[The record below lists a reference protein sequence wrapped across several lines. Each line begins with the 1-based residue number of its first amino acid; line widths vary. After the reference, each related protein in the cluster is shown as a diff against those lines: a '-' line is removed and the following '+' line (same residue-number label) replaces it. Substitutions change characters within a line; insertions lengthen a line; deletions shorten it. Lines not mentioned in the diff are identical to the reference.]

1 MPLDVYLNQIASGLL
16 TGLVYGLSALGLS
29 VIFGVVKIVN
39 FAHGEMMVVGMYLAL
54 LLFRSL
60 GLDPLVAI
68 VPVSLVL
75 FAVGYVLQA
84 GVINRLIGVPDY
96 MQFILLAAIAIMI
109 VAGCLLVFGPDAQ
122 NVPLSYGFDSVALG
136 PLLIDKPRLMAGG
149 AAIAL
154 SALLFLF
161 FRYTRTGKQIRACA
175 DNLLGAQ
182 VVGLNV
188 KRMYALSFGIGS
200 ACIGAAGCIIL
211 MLVDVHPYLATE
223 YTLLAFVLVI
233 VGGLGS
239 HAGALLGGVIIG
251 VAEALAGLLLQPS
264 LKSMFSFGFLILV
277 LMLRPQGLIGRRA

>member
-54 LLFRSL
+54 LLFRWL
-60 GLDPLVAI
+60 GLDPLIAIAPVAI
-68 VPVSLVL
+68 VL
-75 FAVGYVLQA
+75 FALGYVLQA
-84 GVINRLIGVPDY
+84 GIINRLIGVPDY

-223 YTLLAFVLVI
+223 YTLLAFVIVI

-277 LMLRPQGLIGRRA
+277 LLLRPQGLVGRRA